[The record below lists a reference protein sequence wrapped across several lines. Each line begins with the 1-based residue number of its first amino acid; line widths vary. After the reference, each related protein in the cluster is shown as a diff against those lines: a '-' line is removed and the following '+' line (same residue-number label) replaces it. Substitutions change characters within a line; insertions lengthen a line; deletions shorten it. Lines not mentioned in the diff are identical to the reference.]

1 MQKQNPKVPLTK
13 KAKDLE
19 KEEKKEKRETAAK
32 AFLKRGN
39 SSQISQQKSETT

>member
-19 KEEKKEKRETAAK
+19 EEKKEKRETAAK
-32 AFLKRGN
+32 AF
-39 SSQISQQKSETT
+39 